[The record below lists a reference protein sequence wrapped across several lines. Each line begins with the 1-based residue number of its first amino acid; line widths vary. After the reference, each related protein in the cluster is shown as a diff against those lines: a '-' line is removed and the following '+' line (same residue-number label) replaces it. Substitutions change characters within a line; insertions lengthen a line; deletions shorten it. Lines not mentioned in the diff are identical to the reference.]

1 MSYAYDRAIPLPVKD
16 LYDKQI
22 MAMSINAAKDMYE
35 KGQKQIDDFYEK
47 YGDFISPIQK
57 DMDWYAQNVT
67 GKASD
72 FINQLYA
79 NGIDPL
85 RSAEGRAAVAQLIRS
100 MPIGDIAK
108 LRQSADVAKEYVKNY
123 GALEA
128 AGKLDPEFE
137 RFMMNGQSLQD
148 WSTLGG
154 NGIWGRYSPSEYKTL
169 QEYVHPTFAEIKPH
183 MMSEQEVKDR
193 GYNYDPMYEYT
204 GVSRADM
211 ERSMGDWIPGV
222 RNEGIYRYYR
232 EQAKQ
237 DLIRRGVSNPTED
250 QIDRQFV
257 NNAIT
262 ADSQM
267 MTPLTREANP
277 FKLDDYRTANDIKAA
292 RTKAAIDHYYKTLE
306 GGGGEEREA
315 GYNVPEDVY
324 VTTLAKGAGVEYL
337 PKGGVHPN
345 LLQQMI
351 NEAAKRQTSAII
363 SSGSVLSATG
373 MFISPEKVAGLI
385 QADGK
390 DGSGYFLNSGYFK
403 NLHTIED
410 MSTSYKGWAR
420 KGRTSDQSKQIKK
433 GNKQR
438 SKDIISGINDW
449 MKTDNGGY
457 RLKVVPITD
466 EHGNN
471 TYSMVGDDGRWHTY
485 ARMRVYMSNGK
496 DTKDAGAKRTSGSN
510 MRSDIPKEG
519 KEMVLEVGLRSN
531 NRTGTPD
538 LSISSRENLGFY
550 GFDKTKDEI
559 GLTGNSGFPY
569 GTNILQH

>member
-1 MSYAYDRAIPLPVKD
+1 
-16 LYDKQI
+16 
-22 MAMSINAAKDMYE
+22 MSISAAKDMYE
-35 KGQKQIDDFYEK
+35 KGQKQIDDFYTK

-79 NGIDPL
+79 NGVDPL
-85 RSAEGRAAVAQLIRS
+85 RSAEGRAAVAQLVRS

-108 LRQSADVAKEYVKNY
+108 LRQSAEVAKEYVKNY
-123 GALEA
+123 GTLEA

-292 RTKAAIDHYYKTLE
+292 RAKAAIDHYYKKLE
-306 GGGGEEREA
+306 GGDTPQEV
-315 GYNVPEDVY
+315 GYNIPEDVY
-324 VTTLAKGAGVEYL
+324 LTSLAKAAGMEYL
-337 PKGGVHPN
+337 PKNGVDPN
-345 LLQQMI
+345 MLQQI
-351 NEAAKRQTSAII
+351 IKEATKRQDIAVKN
-363 SSGSVLSATG
+363 SGNVLSATG
-373 MFISPEKVAGLI
+373 MFISPEKIAGLI
-385 QADGK
+385 QSDDK
-390 DGSGYFLNSGYFK
+390 DGNGYFLNSAYFK
-403 NLHTIED
+403 NLRNLNDI
-410 MSTSYKGWAR
+410 STSYKGWTR
-420 KGRTSDQSKQIKK
+420 KGRTQDQSKAIRDANRQ
-433 GNKQR
+433 Q
-438 SKDIISGINDW
+438 SKDVVSGINEWLKSD
-449 MKTDNGGY
+449 TEGF
-457 RLKVVPITD
+457 RLKIVPVVD

-471 TYSMVGDDGRWHTY
+471 VYGMVGNDNKWHTY
-485 ARMRVYMSNGK
+485 TRVRVYMSDGK
-496 DTKDAGAKRTSGSN
+496 KVKDAGTKRVVGN
-510 MRSDIPKEG
+510 HMKSDIPREG
-519 KEMVLEVGLRSN
+519 REMVLEVGLQSN
-531 NRTGTPD
+531 KHTGTPD
-538 LSISSRENLGFY
+538 LSMSARENLGFY
-550 GFDKTKDEI
+550 GYDETSKKV
-559 GLTGNSGFPY
+559 GRELNSGFPY
-569 GTNILQH
+569 STNTLEH

>member
-1 MSYAYDRAIPLPVKD
+1 MIYGGDLALQMPIMD

-22 MAMSINAAKDMYE
+22 MAMSINAARDMYE
-35 KGQKQIDDFYEK
+35 KGQKQIDDFYSK
-47 YGDFISPIQK
+47 YGDFMSPIQK
-57 DMDWYAQNVT
+57 DMDWYNQKVIGRARDT
-67 GKASD
+67 
-72 FINQLYA
+72 INSLYA
-79 NGIDPL
+79 HGIDPL
-85 RSAEGRAAVAQLIRS
+85 RSAEGRAAVAQLIYS
-100 MPIGDIAK
+100 MPTGEIAK
-108 LRQSADVAKEYVKNY
+108 RKQSAEIAKEYVKNY
-123 GALEA
+123 GALDA
-128 AGKLDPEFE
+128 AGKLDPNFE
-137 RFMMNGQSLQD
+137 RFMMNGMSLQD
-148 WSTLGG
+148 WDTGV
-154 NGIWGRYSPSEYKTL
+154 NGVWGRYSPSEYKTL

-211 ERSMGDWIPGV
+211 ERSMGDWMPGV

-232 EQAKQ
+232 EQARQ

-267 MTPLTREANP
+267 MTPLTREANQ
-277 FKLDDYRTANDIKAA
+277 FKLEDYKTANDIKVA

-306 GGGGEEREA
+306 GGGGGEQEA
-315 GYNVPEDVY
+315 GYNIPEDVY

-337 PKGGVHPN
+337 PKGGVNPN

-351 NEAAKRQTSAII
+351 NEAAKKQTSAII

-385 QADGK
+385 QSDGK
-390 DGSGYFLNSGYFK
+390 DGNGYFLNSGYFK

-420 KGRTSDQSKQIKK
+420 KGRTSEQSKQIKK

-438 SKDIISGINDW
+438 SKDIISGINNW
-449 MKTDNGGY
+449 MKADNNGY

-496 DTKDAGAKRTSGSN
+496 ETKDAGAKRTSGGN